1 VTAAGPEAGVEIE
14 VKLSVTEPA
23 IVMRLLE
30 HPDPP
35 ALAGFRGSGDLTEQV
50 VVDRYIDTADGLLQ
64 IAGARARVRTGGG
77 TPILALKHHGI
88 EEAGVTARHEVEGP
102 ADEAL
107 DASAWPD
114 SVARRELLELTRGQP
129 LVEIARLRQR
139 RRVRLV
145 RRDATTVELS
155 LDELEAL
162 DGDRVSA
169 TRWEL
174 EAELKAGD
182 RAALEALAAA
192 LLANPGVQPAG
203 GSKLGFALAARRAAP
218 GPDRS

>member
-1 VTAAGPEAGVEIE
+1 MTAVGPGAGIEIE
-14 VKLSVTEPA
+14 VKLGVTEPTS
-23 IVMRLLE
+23 VRRLLE
-30 HPDPP
+30 RPDPA
-35 ALAGFRGSGDLTEQV
+35 ALAGFEATTALSEQV
-50 VVDRYIDTADGLLQ
+50 VVDRYIDTADGRLQ
-64 IAGARARVRTGGG
+64 LAGARARVRTGDA
-77 TPILALKHHGI
+77 TPILTLKHHGL

-102 ADEAL
+102 ADAGL
-107 DASAWPD
+107 DPRAWPD
-114 SVARRELLELTRGQP
+114 SVARRELLELTAGAP
-129 LVEIARLRQR
+129 VVEIARLRQR
-139 RRVRLV
+139 RHVRLV

-182 RAALEALAAA
+182 RAALAALAAA
-192 LLANPGVQPAG
+192 LAMIPGVRPAS

-218 GPDRS
+218 GTDRP